1 MRGSGCYGMIKIQGG
16 VRMKEKTRLWLV
28 IIWLVNAVIW
38 TGLLLTQSGT
48 ADTDLFTL
56 RMITAILSWIVVV
69 VHFVRW
75 YRGKKKEQE

>member
-1 MRGSGCYGMIKIQGG
+1 
-16 VRMKEKTRLWLV
+16 MKEKTRLWLV

-56 RMITAILSWIVVV
+56 RMITAILSWIVVI

-75 YRGKKKEQE
+75 NRGKKNEQE

>member
-1 MRGSGCYGMIKIQGG
+1 
-16 VRMKEKTRLWLV
+16 MKEKTRLWLV